1 MRVFVILAAIVAAS
15 AADLGYVENF
25 KQTASGD
32 GTITLEWDYV
42 SGDENFPIQKY
53 SLESDDSINTVGCV
67 ASHCSYTYS
76 YLQACKEYTFDLTP
90 IFVDTVNGGTVNGDK
105 VTTTGFANDNPPSAA
120 SNLSI
125 AGEDD
130 TGTTLQWDA
139 PDANPDCVKYYE
151 VCARLDGQSDT
162 ECHDVYDTSVKLAS
176 LQACGYYH
184 VKVTPVTP
192 TDARGPELDD
202 TVTTMDGT
210 PGPPEDV
217 VVGLVTNTTVDLK
230 WNDPAVNPLCAVD
243 YSITYGPVTTRASRI
258 FSLSEE
264 TYDHHATLS
273 PLEGC
278 TNYSISI
285 SSVSKSDLESVAV
298 TRYAATKETEPL
310 PAPYIVVDP
319 ADTDAIN
326 VHWGEDE
333 NDNCAGYFIICWND
347 GIHAVD
353 TCENVT
359 DSAGFTI
366 TDLLPCTEYAV
377 TITVVSPGGIRSV
390 VVGNSTS
397 TLDVRP
403 EPVKN
408 LQVTEVYKSTISIT
422 FEPPETNKQCIKGY
436 AMLVTD
442 LNTTSV
448 TSRTMSEMRTSEPIE
463 EFITNL
469 EPCTNYRI
477 MMAAVSPTGLMSP
490 PQETYTRTTDDIP
503 SEPQQFGLNGVTTS
517 SISLQ
522 WYQPETNSRCASQY
536 VLTWK
541 DSAGT
546 TVGNETIVDPSSFK
560 VSYTVEGL
568 NPCETYTFS
577 LIAKSPAGESNAAE
591 FSLQTL
597 CS

>member
-1 MRVFVILAAIVAAS
+1 MRVFVILAAIVAAC
-15 AADLGYVENF
+15 AAELGHVENF
-25 KQTASGD
+25 RQTASGD
-32 GTITLEWDYV
+32 GIITLEWDYV

-90 IFVDTVNGGTVNGDK
+90 IFVDTVNGGTANGDT

-120 SNLSI
+120 SNLRITS
-125 AGEDD
+125 EDD
-130 TGTTLQWDA
+130 TGTTIQWNA
-139 PDANPDCVKYYE
+139 PDTNPDCVKYYE
-151 VCARLDGQSDT
+151 VCTRLDGQTET
-162 ECHDVYDTSVKLAS
+162 ECSEVDGTSVKLAS

-192 TDARGPELDD
+192 TDSRGPELDE

-210 PGPPEDV
+210 PGPPQDV
-217 VVGLVTNTTVDLK
+217 VVGLITNTTVELK
-230 WNDPAVNPLCAVD
+230 WNNPAVNPLCAVD
-243 YSITYGPVTTRASRI
+243 YSIKYGPVISRASRI
-258 FSLSEE
+258 SSLSEE

-273 PLEGC
+273 PLAGC

-285 SSVSKSDLESVAV
+285 SSVSKSNLESVAV

-333 NDNCAGYFIICWND
+333 RDNCAGHFVICWND

-359 DSAGFTI
+359 DSKGFTI
-366 TDLLPCTEYAV
+366 TDLLPCTEYEV
-377 TITVVSPGGIRSV
+377 TITVVSPGGISSV

-403 EPVKN
+403 DPVKN
-408 LQVTEVYKSTISIT
+408 LQVTDILTSEVTIT
-422 FEPPETNKQCIKGY
+422 FDPPEINTQCVKGY
-436 AMLVTD
+436 VLQVYD
-442 LNTTSV
+442 LNTTMT
-448 TSRTMSEMRTSEPIE
+448 TSMRTSEPILDY
-463 EFITNL
+463 ITGL
-469 EPCTNYRI
+469 AACTTYRI
-477 MMAAVSPTGLMSP
+477 IVSTVSPTGLLST
-490 PQETYTRTTDDIP
+490 PQDTYATTADDIP
-503 SEPQQFGLNGVTTS
+503 SEPQQFGLNAVSTS

-522 WYQPETNSRCASQY
+522 WYQPDTNGLCASQY
-536 VLTWK
+536 LLSWE

-546 TVGNETIVDPSSFK
+546 PVGSTTIVDPSSFK
-560 VSYTVEGL
+560 VYYTVEGL
-568 NPCETYTFS
+568 NPCETYSFL
-577 LIAKSPAGESNAAE
+577 LIAKSSVGESTAAE
-591 FSLQTL
+591 FSFETL